1 MLTIRINK
9 TCSVVVIKAL
19 SSFVCYGELKK
30 KKNIFKAMIPFY
42 MCSMLKSVLSKI
54 NI

>member
-9 TCSVVVIKAL
+9 TCSVIVIKVL
-19 SSFVCYGELKK
+19 SSFVCYGDLKR
-30 KKNIFKAMIPFY
+30 NIFMAMIPFC